1 MPTIIQSVQARWAG
15 NWGRPLNRQRRF
27 MLLMGMAALA
37 SACGS
42 GQSPQAE
49 AEVSP
54 ADVETD
60 QVIQHAFGETA
71 VPANPTRIVVLGY
84 TLVETVVA
92 LGVQPIGA
100 PGIILNEM
108 TYLELAQDAIADVGT
123 PERPNLERITT
134 LNPDLIL
141 TTARLGGES
150 YPLLSQIAPTVAF
163 DIDERLEWRSLTRL
177 CGEALGKQDVA
188 AKLSADYEAK
198 LAQLKS
204 QAPQNPEA
212 ITASIVFLT
221 PGRIRTMGK
230 ATFPG
235 TVLADAELSRPPSQ
249 AEGPG
254 LMNISLEALDE
265 IDGDV
270 LFILTPQSETEL
282 AAGVRAEIERTQ
294 ASPLWPQLQAVQTD
308 QVYEVGPY
316 WGLGSYIA
324 ANLILDDLLT
334 YLTPAG

>member
-1 MPTIIQSVQARWAG
+1 MQTIIQSIQARFA
-15 NWGRPLNRQRRF
+15 NRWGQPLNRQRRF
-27 MLLMGMAALA
+27 TLLMGMAALMA
-37 SACGS
+37 ACGP

-49 AEVSP
+49 ADASTSQ
-54 ADVETD
+54 TD
-60 QVIQHAFGETA
+60 QVIQHAFGEITIP
-71 VPANPTRIVVLGY
+71 VTPSRVIVLGY

-108 TYLELAQDAIADVGT
+108 TYLELDQAAIADVGT
-123 PERPNLERITT
+123 PERPNLERVTA

-141 TTARLGGES
+141 TTQQLVGES
-150 YPLLSQIAPTVAF
+150 YPLLSQIAPTVVF

-270 LFILTPQSETEL
+270 LFILTPQSETDL
-282 AAGVRAEIERTQ
+282 AAGVRAEIEQTQ
-294 ASPLWPQLQAVQTD
+294 ASPLWPQLQAVQNE

-334 YLTPAG
+334 YFPPAG

>member
-1 MPTIIQSVQARWAG
+1 MQTIIQSIQARFADH
-15 NWGRPLNRQRRF
+15 WGRPLNHQRRF
-27 MLLMGMAALA
+27 TLLMGMAALVA
-37 SACGS
+37 ACGP
-42 GQSPQAE
+42 GQPPQAE
-49 AEVSP
+49 AEAAASQ
-54 ADVETD
+54 AH
-60 QVIQHAFGETA
+60 QVIQHAFGEITI
-71 VPANPTRIVVLGY
+71 PANPTRVVVLGY

-100 PGIILNEM
+100 PGSILNEM
-108 TYLELAQDAIADVGT
+108 TYLELDQEAIADVGT
-123 PERPNLERITT
+123 PERPNLERITA

-141 TTARLGGES
+141 TTQQLAGES

-163 DIDERLEWRSLTRL
+163 DIDERLEWRSLARL
-177 CGEALGKQDVA
+177 GAEALGKPAAA
-188 AKLSADYEAK
+188 AKLSADYETK

-204 QAPQNPEA
+204 QAPQNLEA

-235 TVLADAELSRPPSQ
+235 TVLADAGLSRPPSQ

-270 LFILTPQSETEL
+270 LFILTPQSDTEL
-282 AAGVRAEIERTQ
+282 ATGVQAEIARTQ
-294 ASPLWPQLQAVQTD
+294 ASPLWPHLIAVKNE

-334 YLTPAG
+334 YFTVDR

>member
-1 MPTIIQSVQARWAG
+1 MQSIQARFANYWDQ
-15 NWGRPLNRQRRF
+15 PLNRQRRF
-27 MLLMGMAALA
+27 TLLMGMATLVA
-37 SACGS
+37 ACGS
-42 GQSPQAE
+42 GHSPQT
-49 AEVSP
+49 
-54 ADVETD
+54 ETAASRAD
-60 QVIQHAFGETA
+60 QVVPHAFGEIA
-71 VPANPTRIVVLGY
+71 IPANPARIIVLGY

-108 TYLELAQDAIADVGT
+108 TYLELDQEAIADVGT
-123 PERPNLERITT
+123 PERPNLERITA

-141 TTARLGGES
+141 TTQQLVGES
-150 YPLLSQIAPTVAF
+150 YPLLSQIAPTVVF
-163 DIDERLEWRSLTRL
+163 DVDERLEWRSLTRL

-249 AEGPG
+249 AAGPG

-270 LFILTPQSETEL
+270 LFILTPQS
-282 AAGVRAEIERTQ
+282 
-294 ASPLWPQLQAVQTD
+294 
-308 QVYEVGPY
+308 
-316 WGLGSYIA
+316 
-324 ANLILDDLLT
+324 
-334 YLTPAG
+334 